1 MRSCVATT
9 TGLYFCLF
17 LGSMEQKSTLEETI
31 KYSHD
36 EPLSDAEAQEA
47 SRNLVG
53 FFSLLLEIDQQQKQ
67 GRNDASQRSQHHLH
81 KAKR

>member
-1 MRSCVATT
+1 MVLCGHDDRP
-9 TGLYFCLF
+9 LF
-17 LGSMEQKSTLEETI
+17 LPILTSMEQKPTLAETI
-31 KYSHD
+31 KYSYD

-67 GRNDASQRSQHHLH
+67 GRNDASHGSQHHLH
-81 KAKR
+81 KAER

>member
-1 MRSCVATT
+1 
-9 TGLYFCLF
+9 
-17 LGSMEQKSTLEETI
+17 MEQKPTLTETI
-31 KYSHD
+31 KYAYD
-36 EPLSDAEAQEA
+36 EPLSDVEAQDA

-81 KAKR
+81 KAER